1 MKQSINIK
9 KSKKKGLSQ
18 VIFIAFAVM
27 IVVLTIIAVF
37 L

>member
-1 MKQSINIK
+1 MKQSKNIK

-18 VIFIAFAVM
+18 IVFIAFAAM
-27 IVVLTIIAVF
+27 IIILTIIAVF